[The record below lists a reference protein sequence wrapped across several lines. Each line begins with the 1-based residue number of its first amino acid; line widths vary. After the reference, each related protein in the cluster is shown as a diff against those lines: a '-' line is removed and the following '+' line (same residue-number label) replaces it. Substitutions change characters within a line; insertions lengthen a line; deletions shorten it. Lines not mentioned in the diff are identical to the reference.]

1 MFTYKKLMQ
10 MRVERLKKPTTIWS
24 IIIFVFSLWGVYY
37 SFNYRLNELEE
48 FRKEVN
54 IIELQ
59 KSIVA
64 IQKDVERIKVNMPT
78 KYNNYF

>member
-1 MFTYKKLMQ
+1 
-10 MRVERLKKPTTIWS
+10 MRIERLKKPTTIWS

-37 SFNYRLNELEE
+37 NFNYRLNELEE

-78 KYNNYF
+78 KYSN

>member
-1 MFTYKKLMQ
+1 

-78 KYNNYF
+78 KYNN

>member
-1 MFTYKKLMQ
+1 MFTYTKAIT
-10 MRVERLKKPTTIWS
+10 MRIERLKKPTTIWS

-48 FRKEVN
+48 FKKEVN
-54 IIELQ
+54 IMELQ

-64 IQKDVERIKVNMPT
+64 IQKDVERIKINMPT
-78 KYNNYF
+78 KYNN